1 MKTQHTRPEPTG
13 GLGLA
18 VGAAII
24 IVSITGIA
32 FWLSYHHLHDV
43 AAGNGLGIDP
53 ARAWAWPAVLDLFYL
68 AGELL
73 ILRASYLRSVDPWAI
88 ALTAVGALGSIT
100 LNVAGVGA
108 QARPLEYTVAAVP
121 PVAALLAFG
130 ALMRQMHLWFA
141 RRPVTTPVDTPST
154 SVDAGEMTAVMER
167 VSPPQPPVPPL
178 PPRPKQAPQQQPLPA
193 AVQQAIA
200 PPAPAPAPAQQPAPR
215 QPIVYS
221 DPRCAAIRPLYDN
234 GTRPGTA
241 AMRAAL
247 LAAGHGQASDGTI
260 RGTLRTEIER
270 HEPELAQLPPAIGH
284 TA

>member
-1 MKTQHTRPEPTG
+1 MSTTDQRTG

-18 VGAAII
+18 IGAATII
-24 IVSITGIA
+24 TAITGIA

-73 ILRASYLRSVDPWAI
+73 ILRASYLRTVDPWAI

-108 QARPLEYTVAAVP
+108 HASPLEYTVAAVP

-141 RRPVTTPVDTPST
+141 HRPATTQAAPVVTV
-154 SVDAGEMTAVMER
+154 ER
-167 VSPPQPPVPPL
+167 AEQ
-178 PPRPKQAPQQQPLPA
+178 
-193 AVQQAIA
+193 
-200 PPAPAPAPAQQPAPR
+200 APAPVVPPKPEQAPALTPVEDHVADAR
-215 QPIVYS
+215 KAITYR
-221 DPRCAAIRPLYDN
+221 DPRCAAVRPLYDD
-234 GTRPGTA
+234 GYRPVTTE
-241 AMRAAL
+241 MRAAL
-247 LAAGHGQASDGTI
+247 QAAGHGLVAPSTI
-260 RGTLRTEIER
+260 REKIRAEVEQ
-270 HEPELAQLPPAIGH
+270 HEPDLGLLPQRPSHLHRAG
-284 TA
+284 